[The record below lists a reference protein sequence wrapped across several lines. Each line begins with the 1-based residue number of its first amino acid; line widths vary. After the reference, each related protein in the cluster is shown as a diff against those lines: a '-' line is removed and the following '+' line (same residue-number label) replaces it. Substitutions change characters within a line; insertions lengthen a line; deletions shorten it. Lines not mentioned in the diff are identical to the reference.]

1 MRNQNL
7 LKYMLCLILGLV
19 CNVAWAD
26 FEQSWTASPVAPWG
40 TTDLTEYPDGIATV
54 LETAKGNVRLAETK
68 VTAPSN
74 GTATVKFVYSGG
86 SHKLNILGV
95 DLVNENGAVVCSDYH
110 HGTTGGSHSKN
121 TYTLSAVVAGDY
133 TLRYFVNNA
142 GKDGD
147 EVNQTNGNI
156 TITGLN
162 LYVAKVTYTINIEGG
177 QTIKIGDETY
187 SDGDTY
193 ATNTPVSKADVIAE
207 VSNGQFAVVS
217 IDEVSKTINVYFA
230 TIPTQSV
237 SDTYTNAVL
246 YPKQQTSVGEANST
260 ESNGVYTLSNNVL
273 AASYVKVGQAIFFA
287 GSKAMDLVAGTE
299 PFTVAFGAGEIVP
312 ASAMTLESVA
322 FEELTGKADAV
333 GGAEHYDGHALVAN
347 YTYTYKEST
356 INIVWRAVL
365 RDGSHYLRTEMEL
378 TGADDVD
385 MFNIIPMI
393 YNVDT
398 KAAGSTPAV
407 VGNTRGAVLMS
418 NKIFAGLETPTAYNT
433 VGDATGEED
442 NWTLLPL
449 STVTVESTAWVQM
462 TEAEANQAKR
472 VEEATGATYPN
483 LYAFKKEG
491 VELVAGQKVEVT
503 LTYKQGSNK
512 LYIGGIDLLAPNG
525 DIAAMDYHV
534 GYTGSSHDKNTYT
547 FIVPNSGTYAIR
559 AIVHNKSEAIN
570 AKSELTAKIYTPK
583 EGVVINTD
591 IVGIQGRWSRNTT
604 LAAGEIWKVAA
615 VVGLI
620 AQDGTQANAD
630 IHSTQ
635 KRRSFLA
642 YSERER
648 AVPWRA
654 MSMYLAW
661 YELQINRNNAAPGRE
676 HIDNTEESE
685 VLDVMNHWKSDFYD
699 RYGISPEIFIVDDG
713 WDKYGE
719 WTFHPGFPEE
729 LRNMSAAA
737 KEMGAGIGAWLGPV
751 GGYGASGDY
760 RRQYWRDKGQVM
772 ELSNPNYY
780 AAFKKAASN
789 LVKNQGD
796 NYLFFKFDGISAQFS
811 ATGPD
816 AGDTGNENA
825 EGIIRLEQYVREELR
840 EDIFFNTS
848 VGTWASPFWYQITDA
863 TWRQENDHDRTG
875 NNNINRENWIT
886 YRDRLVYQNYVKNS
900 PICPINT
907 LMTHGFILTK
917 FGPPAGDSREYIPV
931 RNELRAAFLCGSG
944 MVELYNDYDLMNSI
958 NGGALWADLAE
969 CIAWQKRN
977 ADVLPDAHWV
987 GGNPWTGS
995 KAEVYGWAA
1004 WNGTKSSLAL
1014 RNGANDAQTFT
1025 FTLRKA
1031 LNIPANVSGSIIL
1044 RSAFGDQAALA
1055 GLTEGTA
1062 INIDTEL
1069 TVTLPASSVYGFEGI
1084 DATAA
1089 KTNVSSIAL
1098 TTENNANEVEMGSSL
1113 VLRAAV
1119 NAGAT
1124 FPAIAWT
1131 SNDESVATVHG
1142 GLVLPKKEGTVTI
1155 TATAKDGS
1163 NTTASVTLTVKPKT
1177 IDMDAP
1183 VVTDLKQLS
1192 NDKVYTLS
1200 SARAFLFYRP
1210 ESSKLCSST
1219 GTAVGSVKLDKADP
1233 NHQFRIEKKG
1243 DKYYLYSVGAEKY
1256 VAKDGSFVATTTDA
1270 LTLTDVSANRPN
1282 YPWQLA
1288 LGGNGMNS
1296 QGANETADGI
1306 VFNSYNTTDDGNCY
1320 KIEVGVPKSYEYTIK
1335 VLGAEGAKVTYNGEE
1350 YQNGGTF
1357 ETSAVLKKSDFTASA
1372 VNGMFSVITIDGNNI
1387 YASYFANDTKF
1398 YTIQGGHGGYV
1409 SLGDG
1414 YHDNGNLLLSK
1425 TDVVKDNKGL
1435 WTFVAQNGGGFKVYN
1450 YSTGLSKVLGITSTE
1465 ADARTKMVALDNAEY
1480 KTLFSGKL
1488 NLGSTDASVIC
1499 ISGTGHYWNKRGN
1512 YLALWETGQGTAL
1525 GDTGCKFFITEVDPA
1540 DYSDTYIHEISE
1552 ISGVASFQPK
1562 NPNTLWYKT
1571 SAEAA
1576 GVGYPWMEYAL
1587 PLGNGELGCM
1597 VFGGVAH
1604 EELQFNEKTLWSGP
1618 ANQVG
1623 AGGGNRTFMNFG
1635 SLIIANNDAS
1645 IHTEGVTDY
1654 VRYLDI
1660 EEGIAGVEFKNAN
1673 GTKQVRKYFS
1683 SAPDQVI
1690 VGQYKSEGEDK
1701 MNLVFSLEPGSGINA
1716 SKVTYEDGM
1725 AYFTGAMTVK
1735 YAARLHVVA
1744 DDDAVVTATNSGIKV
1759 NNATE
1764 VTFYLKGA
1772 TNFDGDVNSTS
1783 YFTSDDAAD
1792 VNASVK
1798 TAIETAAV
1806 KGFEELESAHVKDF
1820 TAITKRMT
1828 LNLGL
1833 TTPTVDTKTLVDN
1846 YYPNNQNG
1854 TSTQND
1860 HLFLEQLYFH
1870 YGRYLAIS
1878 SNRKDIA
1885 APNNLQGIWNDRGT
1899 DSPWNSDI
1907 HTNINIQMNYWP
1919 TEITNLSDLH
1929 KPFVN
1934 FILRGAKSEGWK
1946 QVANNYNDGYGW
1958 SVLTETSLYNSMS
1971 TWGANYLVANVWY
1984 TSHLWSHW
1992 RYTQDKKFLKEAFPV
2007 MWDCAEF
2014 WFHRLIEDRGF
2025 DNTKD
2030 EQEGIRNL
2038 TPYKYDPDGTYV
2050 APNEFSAEQHGNQT
2064 EDGTAHAQQMIYY
2077 LFQNL
2082 SDAIGILGVENT
2094 GLTTEQV
2101 AKLNEYLE
2109 KTDKGLHTEIYDGA
2123 WGNPCNGVA
2132 TGDVMLREWKYSPY
2146 SVGEKGHRH
2155 MSHMMALF
2163 PMDQI
2168 TPESEY
2174 FTPAVNALKLRGDA
2188 ATGWSMGWKV
2198 NLWARAQDGDHAHII
2213 IKNALKH
2220 STDYGTNAGAGGI
2233 YYNLFDS
2240 HAPFQIDGNFGVC
2253 SGIAEMLMQSAHGYI
2268 NILPALPKVWE
2279 ATGEVTGMKAI
2290 GNFTVSF
2297 NWQGGK
2303 AQKVTIVSN
2312 AGAELKVRCKRGAMD
2327 IAKAKITVNG
2337 AEVGVLVSDNG
2348 IACIPCEK
2356 GQTVIIDF
2364 TAESSV
2370 PSTKFVEVEISEYNY
2385 ATFYANEAMTVP
2397 ENVTAYVATT
2407 VPEIEDGVGTI
2418 SMTAIDDDVV
2428 PAQTGAL
2435 IRGAKGKY
2443 IFTETSASG
2452 TPVTGNMLVG
2462 YAGAE
2467 EYAEVALPTDGST
2480 NYILSVKDGKVGFY
2494 KKDAAFKVYNNK
2506 AYLQV
2511 PGAAGARAIYFDF
2524 GGETG
2529 ILETENGEVK
2539 TENCYDLSGRR
2550 VVKAQKGVYI
2560 VNGVKVVN

>member
-1 MRNQNL
+1 MKRFL
-7 LKYMLCLILGLV
+7 LSKSMLCLFLLGMV

-26 FEQSWTASPVAPWG
+26 IAQKWTASPVAPWG
-40 TTDLTEYPDGIATV
+40 TTDVVQYPEGVGTV
-54 LETAKGNVRLAETK
+54 LTNTHGNKGTVRLSETK

-74 GTATVKFVYSGG
+74 GTVTVQFVFSGG

-95 DLVNENGAVVCSDYH
+95 DLINANDEVVVSDYH
-110 HGTTGGSHSKN
+110 HGTTGGSHSNN
-121 TYTLSAVVAGDY
+121 TYTLSNVVAGDY
-133 TLRYFVNNA
+133 TLRYFVCNA

-147 EVNQTNGNI
+147 LVNQTNGNI
-156 TITGLN
+156 TVTGLDV
-162 LYVAKVTYTINIEGG
+162 YVEKKTYTINIEGG
-177 QTIKIGDETY
+177 QTIKIGENTY
-187 SDGDTY
+187 KDGDELSV
-193 ATNTPVSKADVIAE
+193 AGPVNKGDITVVAPD
-207 VSNGQFAVVS
+207 GQFAAVS
-217 IDEVSKTINVYFA
+217 INDAESTISVYFA
-230 TIPTQSV
+230 TIPAQTTSA
-237 SDTYTNAVL
+237 TYQIPVL
-246 YPKQQTSVGEANST
+246 YPAQQDVVGAAKSE
-260 ESNGVYTLSNNVL
+260 ESNNVYTLSNNVL
-273 AASYVKVGQAIFFA
+273 AASFAKMGGALYFA
-287 GSKAMDLVAGTE
+287 GSKAMDLLPGTE
-299 PFTVAFGAGEIVP
+299 PFTVAFGNGDNVP
-312 ASAMTLESVA
+312 ASAMTLTSVA
-322 FEELTGKADAV
+322 LKTLAANANAI
-333 GGAEHYDGHALVAN
+333 GGAEHYAGKALEAN
-347 YTYTYKEST
+347 YTYTYNEST
-356 INIVWRAVL
+356 ITIVWRAVL

-378 TGADDVD
+378 TGEDDVD

-442 NWTLLPL
+442 KWNLTTTIDP
-449 STVTVESTAWVQM
+449 VTVEANAWVQM

-483 LYAFKKEG
+483 LYDFKKEG

-512 LYIGGIDLLAPNG
+512 LYIGGIDLLASNG

-547 FIVPNSGTYAIR
+547 FIVPNTGTYAIR

-591 IVGIQGRWSRNTT
+591 IVGIQGRWSRNTI
-604 LAAGEIWKVAA
+604 LAAGETWKVGA

-699 RYGISPEIFIVDDG
+699 RYGIAPEIFIVDDG

-719 WTFHPGFPEE
+719 WTFHPGFPDE

-737 KEMGAGIGAWLGPV
+737 KEMGASIGAWLGPV
-751 GGYGASGDY
+751 GGYGQSGNY
-760 RRQYWRDKGQVM
+760 RREYWNGKGGMQ
-772 ELSNPNYY
+772 LSNPLYY
-780 AAFKKAASN
+780 AAFKKAAHN

-811 ATGPD
+811 AVGPD
-816 AGDTGNENA
+816 NGDTGNENA

-875 NNNINRENWIT
+875 NNSTKRENWIT

-917 FGPPAGDSREYIPV
+917 FGPPASDERDYLPV

-995 KAEVYGWAA
+995 AAQVYGWAA

-1025 FTLRKA
+1025 FTLRSA
-1031 LNIPANVSGSIIL
+1031 LNIPQTVTGSIIL
-1044 RSAFGDQAALA
+1044 RSAFGDQAALE
-1055 GLTEGTA
+1055 GLTEGKA
-1062 INIDTEL
+1062 YGIDESI
-1069 TVTLPASSVYGFEGI
+1069 TVTLPGSSVYGFEGI
-1084 DATAA
+1084 DASAA
-1089 KTNVSSIAL
+1089 TTSVSSIAL
-1098 TTENNANEVEMGSSL
+1098 TAENAATEVEVGKTL
-1113 VLRAAV
+1113 VLKAAV
-1119 NAGAT
+1119 NADAT
-1124 FPAIAWT
+1124 FPALAWT
-1131 SNDESVATVHG
+1131 SSDEEIATVVG
-1142 GLVLPKKEGTVTI
+1142 GLVVPKKAGTVTI

-1163 NTTASVTLTVKPKT
+1163 NKVASYMLTVAPKAV
-1177 IDMDAP
+1177 DMNAP
-1183 VVTDLKQLS
+1183 IVTDLVQLS

-1200 SARAFLFYRP
+1200 STRAFLFYRP
-1210 ESSKLCSST
+1210 ESNKVVSST
-1219 GTAVGSVKLDKADP
+1219 GTAVGSVTLDKTNP

-1243 DKYYLYSVGAEKY
+1243 DNYYLFSVGAEKY
-1256 VAKDGSFVATTTDA
+1256 VAKDGTYTTNATDA
-1270 LTLTDVSANRPN
+1270 LTFSDVSANRPN

-1296 QGANETADGI
+1296 QDSGQTNEGI

-1320 KIEVGVPKSYEYTIK
+1320 KIEVGVPKSYVYTVRI
-1335 VLGAEGAKVTYNGEE
+1335 LGTEGATVTYAGEE
-1350 YQNGGTF
+1350 YENGGTF
-1357 ETSAVLKKSDFTASA
+1357 ETKATLKVSDFTASA
-1372 VNGMFSVITIDGNNI
+1372 VDKMFTIINIDGNDI
-1387 YASYFANDTKF
+1387 FVSYIDETTQF
-1398 YTIQGGHGGYV
+1398 YTIRGGHGGYL

-1414 YHDNGNLLLSK
+1414 YTDGGNLLLTK
-1425 TDVVKDNKGL
+1425 TDAPKDNKAL
-1435 WTFVAQNGGGFKVYN
+1435 WMFKEQTDGGYKIYN
-1450 YSTGLSKVLGITSTE
+1450 YATGLSKVIGMTGSE
-1465 ADARTKMVALDNAEY
+1465 ADARASMVALDATTHATTFEGTFNFDG
-1480 KTLFSGKL
+1480 T
-1488 NLGSTDASVIC
+1488 ASYIK
-1499 ISGTGHYWNKRGN
+1499 SKGTNNWWNKRGN
-1512 YLALWETGQGTAL
+1512 FLAYWNTGSVTGDQGSQFYLEEAEYTNFP
-1525 GDTGCKFFITEVDPA
+1525 DE
-1540 DYSDTYIHEISE
+1540 YIHEISN
-1552 ISGVASFQPK
+1552 ITGINAFTPK
-1562 NPNTLWYKT
+1562 NPNTLWYTT
-1571 SAEAA
+1571 SAEAS
-1576 GVGYPWMEYAL
+1576 GVSYPWMEYAL

-1618 ANQVG
+1618 ANTVG

-1645 IHTEGVTDY
+1645 IYTEGVTDY

-1673 GTKQVRKYFS
+1673 GTKQTRKYFS

-1690 VGQYKSEGEDK
+1690 AGQYKSEGEDK
-1701 MNLVFSLEPGSGINA
+1701 LNLTFTLEPGSSINA
-1716 SKVTYEDGM
+1716 SQVTYEGKT
-1725 AYFTGAMTVK
+1725 ASFSGKMTVE
-1735 YAARLHVVA
+1735 YAARLHVVV
-1744 DDDAVVTATNSGIKV
+1744 DDNATVTTTKYGIKV
-1759 NNATE
+1759 ANASE
-1764 VTFYLKGA
+1764 VTFYLKGG
-1772 TNFDGDVNSTS
+1772 TNFDGNMKSSS
-1783 YFTSDDAAD
+1783 YFTSETAAD
-1792 VNASVK
+1792 VNTRIQEDIEKAETKGFS
-1798 TAIETAAV
+1798 AIETD
-1806 KGFEELESAHVKDF
+1806 HVANFKE
-1820 TAITKRMT
+1820 ITGRMT

-1833 TTPTVDTKTLVDN
+1833 TTPTVDTKTLIDN
-1846 YYPNNQNG
+1846 YYPNNTAGNS
-1854 TSTQND
+1854 TSND

-1934 FILRGAKSEGWK
+1934 FIIRGAQSEGWK
-1946 QVANNYNDGYGW
+1946 EVGNRYNEGHGW

-1971 TWGANYLVANVWY
+1971 TWGDNYLVANVWY
-1984 TSHLWSHW
+1984 TSHLWTHY
-1992 RYTQDKKFLKEAFPV
+1992 RYTQDKEFLKEAFPV
-2007 MWDCAEF
+2007 MWSAAEF

-2025 DNTKD
+2025 DNTQD
-2030 EQEGIRNL
+2030 EQESVRNYH
-2038 TPYKYDPDGTYV
+2038 TPYKFEPDGTFV
-2050 APNEFSAEQHGNQT
+2050 APNEFSAEQHDNQT

-2082 SDAIGILGVENT
+2082 AEAIDILGVENT
-2094 GLTTEQV
+2094 GLTADDIT
-2101 AKLNEYLE
+2101 KLNLYLE
-2109 KTDKGLHTEIYDGA
+2109 KTDKGLHTETYTGA
-2123 WGNPCNGVA
+2123 WGATYNGVN
-2132 TGDVMLREWKYSPY
+2132 TGDKLLR
-2146 SVGEKGHRH
+2146 
-2155 MSHMMALF
+2155 
-2163 PMDQI
+2163 
-2168 TPESEY
+2168 
-2174 FTPAVNALKLRGDA
+2174 
-2188 ATGWSMGWKV
+2188 
-2198 NLWARAQDGDHAHII
+2198 
-2213 IKNALKH
+2213 
-2220 STDYGTNAGAGGI
+2220 
-2233 YYNLFDS
+2233 
-2240 HAPFQIDGNFGVC
+2240 
-2253 SGIAEMLMQSAHGYI
+2253 
-2268 NILPALPKVWE
+2268 
-2279 ATGEVTGMKAI
+2279 
-2290 GNFTVSF
+2290 
-2297 NWQGGK
+2297 
-2303 AQKVTIVSN
+2303 
-2312 AGAELKVRCKRGAMD
+2312 
-2327 IAKAKITVNG
+2327 
-2337 AEVGVLVSDNG
+2337 
-2348 IACIPCEK
+2348 
-2356 GQTVIIDF
+2356 
-2364 TAESSV
+2364 
-2370 PSTKFVEVEISEYNY
+2370 
-2385 ATFYANEAMTVP
+2385 
-2397 ENVTAYVATT
+2397 
-2407 VPEIEDGVGTI
+2407 
-2418 SMTAIDDDVV
+2418 
-2428 PAQTGAL
+2428 
-2435 IRGAKGKY
+2435 
-2443 IFTETSASG
+2443 
-2452 TPVTGNMLVG
+2452 
-2462 YAGAE
+2462 
-2467 EYAEVALPTDGST
+2467 
-2480 NYILSVKDGKVGFY
+2480 
-2494 KKDAAFKVYNNK
+2494 
-2506 AYLQV
+2506 
-2511 PGAAGARAIYFDF
+2511 
-2524 GGETG
+2524 
-2529 ILETENGEVK
+2529 
-2539 TENCYDLSGRR
+2539 
-2550 VVKAQKGVYI
+2550 
-2560 VNGVKVVN
+2560 